1 MVNKYL
7 GMPDIPVSANEED
20 CLNMEKYVKGLVR
33 FVSECYTPMSIAL
46 QGDWGTGKTSFI
58 NRMQG
63 MLDQSTNKE
72 IVTIYFNTWQ
82 YSQFNMADSL
92 YYSFVQCIVN
102 CIKEKKPI
110 PSSLR
115 ENVLQSV
122 LNVTMDIGKQV
133 LESHTGVDLKVLSD
147 EISRHGREKMENI
160 EKLKADYS
168 KLIDETAG
176 NNGRVVIFIDD
187 LDRLNPDTAVALL
200 ETIKLFMDVKNC
212 VFVLAIDYDVVV
224 RGIRAKYGS
233 DMDDIKCKSFF
244 DKIIQ
249 LPFRMPTE
257 RYQIKNMLEG
267 GNLKGQ
273 FDGYTDILGIF
284 IENTLG
290 ANPRTFKRLINSYEL
305 LKIVEERDS
314 NPYESALLLI
324 SLIFQTYAYKLYIE
338 FLEKAVDDED
348 SFKKFREQKED
359 ELQPLFEAIDD
370 VMDKSKKDKQV
381 IFDFQ
386 EQMNTSAITSVA
398 TTPSNRNT
406 ATKVTMISVLEKD
419 EDVNTAAEAL
429 QKTVEIVL
437 NAYKDKID
445 TIVSQ
450 NKGSFT
456 TDESKNTSKFRVKKE
471 LKIDGYKETLYLGVS
486 SGYGDKVKLVKKM
499 IKIIGDI
506 DDKVIWYDGTKKLF

>member
-1 MVNKYL
+1 
-7 GMPDIPVSANEED
+7 
-20 CLNMEKYVKGLVR
+20 
-33 FVSECYTPMSIAL
+33 
-46 QGDWGTGKTSFI
+46 
-58 NRMQG
+58 
-63 MLDQSTNKE
+63 
-72 IVTIYFNTWQ
+72 
-82 YSQFNMADSL
+82 
-92 YYSFVQCIVN
+92 
-102 CIKEKKPI
+102 
-110 PSSLR
+110 
-115 ENVLQSV
+115 
-122 LNVTMDIGKQV
+122 
-133 LESHTGVDLKVLSD
+133 
-147 EISRHGREKMENI
+147 
-160 EKLKADYS
+160 
-168 KLIDETAG
+168 
-176 NNGRVVIFIDD
+176 
-187 LDRLNPDTAVALL
+187 
-200 ETIKLFMDVKNC
+200 MDVKNC

-305 LKIVEERDS
+305 LKIVEEKDS

>member
-1 MVNKYL
+1 MGNKYL
-7 GMPDIPVSANEED
+7 GMPDIPVSAREED
-20 CLNMEKYVKGLVR
+20 CLDMEKYVKGLVR

-63 MLDQSTNKE
+63 MLNQDIDKE

-102 CIKEKKPI
+102 CITKKKPNLSAAKDKI
-110 PSSLR
+110 LKR
-115 ENVLQSV
+115 AF
-122 LNVTMDIGKQV
+122 NVTIDIGKQI
-133 LESHTGVDLKVLSD
+133 LEKCTNLDLEALS
-147 EISRHGREKMENI
+147 EEVIKYGREKMENI

-200 ETIKLFMDVKNC
+200 ETIKLFMDVKKC

-224 RGIRAKYGS
+224 RGIRAKYGD

-273 FDGYTDILGIF
+273 FDGYTDILGTF

-305 LKIVEERDS
+305 LKIVEEKDS
-314 NPYESALLLI
+314 TPYKSALLLI

-359 ELQPLFEAIDD
+359 ELQPLFDAIDD

-381 IFDFQ
+381 ILDFQ
-386 EQMNTSAITSVA
+386 VQMNTSAITSVA
-398 TTPSNRNT
+398 TTPSNRNA
-406 ATKVTMISVLEKD
+406 ATKVTRISVLEKD
-419 EDVNTAAEAL
+419 EDVNNATEAL

-437 NAYKDKID
+437 NTYKDKID
-445 TIVSQ
+445 IIVSQ
-450 NKGSFT
+450 NEGSFT

-471 LKIDGYKETLYLGVS
+471 LKIDDYNKTVYLGVS
-486 SGYGDKVKLVKKM
+486 SKYEDKVKLVKKM
-499 IKIIGDI
+499 IKIVGDI
-506 DDKVIWYDGTKKLF
+506 DDKIIWYDGAKKLF